1 MSTKLTRR
9 MVLLSVILMD
19 LLAGMEFDLF
29 VPSFPEIQNLFS
41 LTPTWVAALLSV
53 NFIGYC
59 LSLFYVGTMA
69 DHYGRKPII
78 TAGLVI
84 FVLGS
89 MLCLWSPTYYVML
102 VGRFLQGIGI
112 AAPAILSFLI
122 IADAYPIKEQQFLL
136 AMLNGSMNAAV
147 AASPVL
153 GSYIAAYFHWQGNFA
168 ALLLLGILVLIMT
181 LLFIPDHKLPERKEK
196 LSLRG
201 YIPILKSGPLMLLI
215 INFVLM
221 CVPYWIFV
229 GMSPLLYMKDLG
241 VSLLHFG
248 YYQGAL
254 AMTFAVGSIIY
265 GLIMHRFD
273 QRKSLCVSTVFSV
286 SGLIM
291 VAWASLTNSHNPLL
305 ITLAFIPFIIGQ
317 IIPST
322 ILYPLALEMMPA
334 AKGRM
339 SALLRALM
347 LVVTAMGLQL
357 AAFYYV
363 GSFQNIGLI
372 VVLFMFT
379 GIVTLLQVI
388 SNKTLIKQINHHTE
402 A

>member
-29 VPSFPEIQNLFS
+29 VPSFPEIQTMFS
-41 LTPTWVAALLSV
+41 LTPSWVAALLSV

-59 LSLFYVGTMA
+59 LSLFFVGSMA
-69 DHYGRKPII
+69 DYYGRKPII

-89 MLCLWSPTYYVML
+89 VLCLWSPTYYIML
-102 VGRFLQGIGI
+102 IGRFLQGVGI
-112 AAPAILSFLI
+112 AAPAILSFVI
-122 IADAYPIKEQQFLL
+122 IADAYPVKEQQFLL

-168 ALLLLGILVLIMT
+168 ALLFLGVLVLAMT
-181 LLFIPDHKLPERKEK
+181 LMFIPDHKLPERKK
-196 LSLRG
+196 ALLLSG
-201 YIPILKSGPLMLLI
+201 YIPILKSGPLMLI
-215 INFVLM
+215 IANFVLM

-241 VSLLHFG
+241 VSLLNFG

-273 QRKSLCVSTVFSV
+273 HKKSLYLSV
-286 SGLIM
+286 LISVLGLLM
-291 VAWASLTNSHNPLL
+291 VAWVSITDDPHPLI

-322 ILYPLALEMMPA
+322 ILYPLALQLMPE
-334 AKGRM
+334 AKARM
-339 SALLRALM
+339 SALLRAVM

-372 VVLFMFT
+372 VMVFMLG
-379 GIVTLLQVI
+379 GIVTLLQI
-388 SNKTLIKQINHHTE
+388 IANKGIIK
-402 A
+402 